1 MYPKEQNLIGYQP
14 IQRIHP
20 VHCVVWHI
28 SCKFPGQETSPAR
41 ELAISKYERYVPDRP
56 TDPSLARKN
65 TSTERTNTPSTTNPY
80 HTRTMSFLS
89 VSLFAPNDTA
99 EDKSMFE
106 FEAGS
111 NNSNHSNPPGTAAES
126 NSDHYDAAAVLLA
139 MGQKGTGGG
148 GGGAAAAGVSP
159 ASSYEY
165 AFPPVAREHRV
176 KKRGP
181 RGPYRKMSKSI
192 QNDDDDDNESQSS
205 KNSSEK
211 EVGVLG
217 KGAYRKKSSYWE
229 QRAKKAAI
237 GTGYGCASDDES
249 DGEPSPVQQQQ
260 PAQRRTLVAE
270 EVDLSSKQTI
280 TPPARPADAAFA
292 ASFAA
297 AIANAGGGGGGGKP
311 PLPPTTVGAKTNTIT
326 TTNAKTTTTPPI
338 KNPSPKTNF
347 VVNDS
352 PIISPLNF
360 RWSETE
366 DKALIAA
373 VATFSKDTK
382 KKKKDPTLG
391 GGSASSSSGKGGG
404 AKDAALEMIRDI
416 NWPAI
421 AAKVQQDVVAA
432 GEEGNDRKA
441 AECMKRYHKIA
452 GIRQGARAVAN
463 KEPWTAEEDAIIFRM
478 VTAHG
483 AKRWAQIAAELPGRI
498 GKQCRERW
506 HNHLNPDIRR
516 DPFDADED
524 RIIISNHETLGSRWA
539 EYAKLLPGRTDNS
552 IKNRWNASMKRKIE
566 MYLRT
571 TSTRVNSRGEVVTK
585 RSDGRFYIGD
595 DIDGCLRAVWK
606 KDLRSHPAHNKYSP
620 QGAWNKYVPP
630 SAAEMETILHGSG
643 AKSKQ
648 CSAVNPNMTNT
659 ISRDDEFYNTVSAVR
674 SLSKDVGAAAA
685 EVDAK
690 KRKRSDSGAESS
702 VSSSDD
708 DGPETKKHKASA
720 HELAAA
726 EKKKIMEEETKL
738 EPLSVFIKKNT
749 DNILKF
755 QRYQPAT
762 SPVEPSERDVLLG
775 RVGVVRASTRATI
788 GFSIISKK

>member
-1 MYPKEQNLIGYQP
+1 
-14 IQRIHP
+14 
-20 VHCVVWHI
+20 
-28 SCKFPGQETSPAR
+28 
-41 ELAISKYERYVPDRP
+41 
-56 TDPSLARKN
+56 
-65 TSTERTNTPSTTNPY
+65 
-80 HTRTMSFLS
+80 
-89 VSLFAPNDTA
+89 
-99 EDKSMFE
+99 MFE

-111 NNSNHSNPPGTAAES
+111 NTSNHSAAVAES
-126 NSDHYDAAAVLLA
+126 GSDHYDAAAVLLA
-139 MGQKGTGGG
+139 MGQKQG
-148 GGGAAAAGVSP
+148 GGGASAAAAASAGRVSP
-159 ASSYEY
+159 TPSYES
-165 AFPPVAREHRV
+165 AFPPFGDEYRV
-176 KKRGP
+176 KKRKK
-181 RGPYRKMSKSI
+181 RGPYKKRSKS
-192 QNDDDDDNESQSS
+192 DDDDNNKS
-205 KNSSEK
+205 KAETNSSPEEK
-211 EVGVLG
+211 EVGVMG

-237 GTGYGCASDDES
+237 GTGYGCASDDEG
-249 DGEPSPVQQQQ
+249 DGEPSPVKQQQ
-260 PAQRRTLVAE
+260 AQRRNLVAE
-270 EVDLSSKQTI
+270 EVNLSSKQQT
-280 TPPARPADAAFA
+280 ASKSAKSAKSAKPADAAFA
-292 ASFAA
+292 AAFAA
-297 AIANAGGGGGGGKP
+297 AIANATAFGGEDDGNGDGDGKP
-311 PLPPTTVGAKTNTIT
+311 PLPTITKTTSTTTSASGTNGGAVWAPTPGGPTT
-326 TTNAKTTTTPPI
+326 TTTTPPI
-338 KNPSPKTNF
+338 KPAPPKSNNF

-352 PIISPLNF
+352 PIISPLNL

-391 GGSASSSSGKGGG
+391 GGSASSSSGKGGST
-404 AKDAALEMIRDI
+404 KDAALEMIRDI

-674 SLSKDVGAAAA
+674 SLSQDVGAAAA

-702 VSSSDD
+702 ASSSGD

-726 EKKKIMEEETKL
+726 EKKKKMEEQTKL
-738 EPLSVFIKKNT
+738 EPLPVFIKKNA

-755 QRYQPAT
+755 QRYPPAT

-775 RVGVVRASTRATI
+775 RGGRARKHPGNNWFLDYIEEVKPYYHALETDPQKRSLCWICVGYFHSYGARFLDPEKKSTGEEPLWFEVDNERVYRKIKIAVGERTLERN
-788 GFSIISKK
+788 K

>member
-1 MYPKEQNLIGYQP
+1 
-14 IQRIHP
+14 
-20 VHCVVWHI
+20 
-28 SCKFPGQETSPAR
+28 
-41 ELAISKYERYVPDRP
+41 
-56 TDPSLARKN
+56 
-65 TSTERTNTPSTTNPY
+65 
-80 HTRTMSFLS
+80 
-89 VSLFAPNDTA
+89 
-99 EDKSMFE
+99 MFE
-106 FEAGS
+106 FEAS
-111 NNSNHSNPPGTAAES
+111 SDTNNHNNPPGGGPNGITTTPES
-126 NSDHYDAAAVLLA
+126 VDDHYDAASVLLS
-139 MGQKGTGGG
+139 MGQQG
-148 GGGAAAAGVSP
+148 AGVSP
-159 ASSYEY
+159 ASSHERS
-165 AFPPVAREHRV
+165 FPPVGGQYRA

-181 RGPYRKMSKSI
+181 RGPYKKRGSKSKSKTDERAETTPP
-192 QNDDDDDNESQSS
+192 DDCN
-205 KNSSEK
+205 
-211 EVGVLG
+211 VMGVMG
-217 KGAYRKKSSYWE
+217 KAAYRKKSSYWE

-249 DGEPSPVQQQQ
+249 DGETSPGQQRQRQQ
-260 PAQRRTLVAE
+260 RKQMAQRRNLMAE
-270 EVDLSSKQTI
+270 ELDLSSKQTVS
-280 TPPARPADAAFA
+280 PSVRPADAAFA
-292 ASFAA
+292 APFAA
-297 AIANAGGGGGGGKP
+297 AIGDAAAAAAAAGGGGDGKP
-311 PLPPTTVGAKTNTIT
+311 PLPPTMVGDNTIT
-326 TTNAKTTTTPPI
+326 TTNTANVGADAGAVPGVPTTAMTTPPI
-338 KNPSPKTNF
+338 KHPPPKTNF

-360 RWSETE
+360 RWSEAE
-366 DKALIAA
+366 DKALIDA
-373 VATFSKDTK
+373 VATFSKNTKK

-391 GGSASSSSGKGGG
+391 SGGGSASSSGSGGG
-404 AKDAALEMIRDI
+404 GGSKDAALEMIRDI

-432 GEEGNDRKA
+432 VGKGNDRKA

-452 GIRQGARAVAN
+452 GIRQGARAMAN

-516 DPFDADED
+516 DPFDAEED

-539 EYAKLLPGRTDNS
+539 EYAKILPGRTDNS

-606 KDLRSHPAHNKYSP
+606 KDLRSHPAHNKYT
-620 QGAWNKYVPP
+620 PP
-630 SAAEMETILHGSG
+630 SSMKASSG

-648 CSAVNPNMTNT
+648 GNAISPSMTST

-674 SLSKDVGAAAA
+674 SLSQDVGAAAA
-685 EVDAK
+685 EGDGK
-690 KRKRSDSGAESS
+690 KRKRSDSGAETSAS
-702 VSSSDD
+702 ASDD

-726 EKKKIMEEETKL
+726 LKKKKMEEETKL
-738 EPLSVFIKKNT
+738 EPLSVFIEKNG
-749 DNILKF
+749 DNIIKF
-755 QRYQPAT
+755 QRYQPAA
-762 SPVEPSERDVLLG
+762 SPVEPFERDVLLG
-775 RVGVVRASTRATI
+775 RGGRARKHPGNNWFLDYIEELKPYYHALETDPQKRSLCWICVGYFHSYGAR
-788 GFSIISKK
+788 FLDPEKKSEGEEPLWFEVDNERVYRKIKTAVGERTLERNK